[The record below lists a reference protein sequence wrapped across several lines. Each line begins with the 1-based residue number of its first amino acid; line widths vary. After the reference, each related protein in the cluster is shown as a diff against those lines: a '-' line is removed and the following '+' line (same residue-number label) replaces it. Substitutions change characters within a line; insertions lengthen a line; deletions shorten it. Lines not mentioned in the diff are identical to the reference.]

1 MKKKISLITAGILL
15 IAAVAFFAFNEIGV
29 YSSWR

>member
-15 IAAVAFFAFNEIGV
+15 IASVAFLLLMRSV
-29 YSSWR
+29 CV